1 MAVPMTGEEIDRE
14 YQRAAMRA
22 EELES
27 LAAGLRRLSGEEYE
41 SALSDIRCAWR
52 GESAQQYL
60 RRANEL
66 SQEIMHCSAE
76 LLMSAQSLWDAVAEQ
91 EATLADTG
99 RILVRPSGTEALI
112 RVMVEAQTEEN
123 ARKIAEK
130 LANIIKN
137 G

>member
-76 LLMSAQSLWDAVAEQ
+76 LLMSAQSLRAEAAAVRDAKKRA
-91 EATLADTG
+91 A
-99 RILVRPSGTEALI
+99 VR
-112 RVMVEAQTEEN
+112 
-123 ARKIAEK
+123 
-130 LANIIKN
+130 AN
-137 G
+137 

>member
-1 MAVPMTGEEIDRE
+1 MRNTTMRIRIWKRCLEEMCIRDR

-76 LLMSAQSLWDAVAEQ
+76 LLMSAQSLRAEAAAVRDAKKRA
-91 EATLADTG
+91 A
-99 RILVRPSGTEALI
+99 VR
-112 RVMVEAQTEEN
+112 
-123 ARKIAEK
+123 
-130 LANIIKN
+130 AN
-137 G
+137 

>member
-1 MAVPMTGEEIDRE
+1 MTGEEIDRE

-41 SALSDIRCAWR
+41 SALADIRCAWR

-76 LLMSAQSLWDAVAEQ
+76 LLMSAQSLRAEAAAVRDAKKRA
-91 EATLADTG
+91 A
-99 RILVRPSGTEALI
+99 VR
-112 RVMVEAQTEEN
+112 
-123 ARKIAEK
+123 
-130 LANIIKN
+130 AN
-137 G
+137 